1 MTAGRSGP
9 HPEGREGP
17 SPRVSGAAQE
27 VPRSARDE
35 GGSHPTATTRFAGTP
50 SDRLT
55 VALWIVGSLVF
66 AFIYLPL
73 VVVILYAFHDAS
85 IIAWPFQFGTLRW
98 FAALSHDRG
107 MIEAA
112 LASLKLALLAVAIA
126 LLIGVPGAFVLD
138 RYEFPGKTAFRRLVL
153 LPLIL
158 PGIITGVSLLTFF
171 SFVGLGLSSGFP
183 VIPGWPVVLG
193 HAAALTS
200 VVITQVFAR
209 LQRLDRAQEE
219 ASQDLYANEWQ
230 TFRYVTFPNIR
241 TAVLG
246 AGLLVFTLSLDEIAV
261 TFFLIGRQN
270 TLPLQ
275 IWGLLRRGIT
285 PEVNAAATVIFALSV
300 VVIVVWARL
309 MREEPSS

>member
-1 MTAGRSGP
+1 MTEGRSDGQTV
-9 HPEGREGP
+9 GRQRNGEPAP
-17 SPRVSGAAQE
+17 SSPPSKRPIV
-27 VPRSARDE
+27 R
-35 GGSHPTATTRFAGTP
+35 P

-55 VALWIVGSLVF
+55 PALWIVGGLVF

-112 LASLKLALLAVAIA
+112 VASLKLALLAVAIA
-126 LLIGVPGAFVLD
+126 LVIGVPGAFVLD

-183 VIPGWPVVLG
+183 LIPGWPVVLG

-230 TFRYVTFPNIR
+230 TFRHVTFPNIR

-309 MREEPSS
+309 MREEGRG

>member
-1 MTAGRSGP
+1 MS
-9 HPEGREGP
+9 
-17 SPRVSGAAQE
+17 AA
-27 VPRSARDE
+27 AR
-35 GGSHPTATTRFAGTP
+35 PA
-50 SDRLT
+50 DRLSG
-55 VALWIVGSLVF
+55 ALWIAGGLVF
-66 AFIYLPL
+66 GFIYLPL
-73 VVVILYAFHDAS
+73 VVVIVYAFHDS
-85 IIAWPFQFGTLRW
+85 PIIAWPLRFGTLKW
-98 FAALSHDRG
+98 FGTLAHDRG
-107 MIEAA
+107 MLEAA

-126 LLIGVPGAFVLD
+126 LAVGVPGAFVLD
-138 RYEFPGKTAFRRLVL
+138 RHEFPGKTAFRRLVL

-158 PGIITGVSLLTFF
+158 PGIITGVALLTFF
-171 SFVGLGLSSGFP
+171 SFAGLSLSSGFP
-183 VIPGWPVVLG
+183 LVPGWPVVLG

-230 TFRYVTFPNIR
+230 TFRYVTFPSIR

-285 PEVNAAATVIFALSV
+285 PEVNAAATVIFVISV
-300 VVIVVWARL
+300 AVIVVWARL
-309 MREEPSS
+309 MREDQRT